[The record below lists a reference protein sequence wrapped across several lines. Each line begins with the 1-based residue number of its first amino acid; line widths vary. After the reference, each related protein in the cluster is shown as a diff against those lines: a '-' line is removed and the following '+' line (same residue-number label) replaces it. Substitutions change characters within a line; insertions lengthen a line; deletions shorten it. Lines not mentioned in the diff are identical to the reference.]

1 MKLIIHPGH
10 PLRGET
16 TVPGD
21 KSLSHRAALFASLAE
36 GESTV
41 NRFLV
46 SGVTRAM
53 LDALTALGIAWQLKD
68 ERLTVQGRGLRG
80 WRDPS
85 GVLDCRNS
93 ATTIRLLTGAA
104 AAAGIEAVLDGS
116 AGLRR
121 RPMDR
126 IVLPL
131 RQMGVKIETTANGCA
146 PLRLARL
153 PAGAHLRSAT
163 LALPVA
169 SAQVKS
175 CLLLAALSA
184 DGPVT
189 VTEPGPSRDHT
200 ERMLSAMGVRVE
212 TVVNKRAAKE
222 AAKSDA
228 PFQSVTIHPPTAPL
242 KPLVMTLPGDIS
254 AAAFLIVA
262 ALITPGSEITIRDV
276 GLNPT
281 RTGLIDA
288 LRSMGASIHIFNE
301 RMESGE
307 PVADLA
313 VHHSPLHGTTVSG
326 DLVVR
331 MIDEFP
337 AFAVAAAYATGVTDV
352 RDAAEL
358 RTKESDRIAGLANE
372 LGGLG
377 VAIEPRADGFRITG
391 GSVAGGTATARGD
404 HRIAMSCA
412 LAGLAS
418 RAPVA
423 VNDAEI
429 MAESFPAFRETLA
442 KLGAKAEFE

>member
-53 LDALTALGIAWQLKD
+53 LDALTALDIAWQLKN
-68 ERLTVQGRGLRG
+68 ERLTVQGCGLRG
-80 WRDPS
+80 WRGPS

-131 RQMGVKIETTANGCA
+131 RQMGVKIETAANGCA

-153 PAGAHLRSAT
+153 PAGARLRSAT
-163 LALPVA
+163 LAMPVA

-212 TVVNKRAAKE
+212 TVTNKRPE
-222 AAKSDA
+222 KSDA
-228 PFQSVTIHPPTAPL
+228 PFQSVTIHPPTTPL

-254 AAAFLIVA
+254 SAAFLIVA

-288 LRSMGASIHIFNE
+288 LHSMGASIHIFNE

-307 PVADLA
+307 PVADLV

-337 AFAVAAAYATGVTDV
+337 AFAVAAAYASGVTEV
-352 RDAAEL
+352 RDATEL
-358 RTKESDRIAGLANE
+358 RTKESDRIAVLANE

-391 GSVAGGTATARGD
+391 GNVAGGTATARGD

-418 RAPVA
+418 RASVA

-442 KLGAKAEFE
+442 KLGATTEEG